1 MLWMI
6 LPLALA
12 LSPQQN
18 PRVEY
23 VISELVG
30 SGFSQPEAEAFFA
43 DPRVKAYPPR
53 TIQPRTIDW
62 DAIIQGLVAP
72 ASVRRGKQFLAEHEA
87 TLRRAEEAYGVEK
100 EVLTAILRVESNL
113 GQNSGRYVVFN
124 AYYTYLIQS
133 EQERAMEMGRRE
145 PGGAGGLLP
154 GAAGKR
160 LLWGARLLRRGH
172 GAGPVFAV
180 VGHEVGQRRQRR
192 HGRQPLRV
200 RRRALQC
207 SELPD

>member
-23 VISELVG
+23 VISELVV
-30 SGFSQPEAEAFFA
+30 SGFSQSEAEAFFA

-133 EQERAMEMGRRE
+133 EQERRWKWAAAPTPAACGTRIRGSGRGGGTQAPATPGVRRHRRASRRE
-145 PGGAGGLLP
+145 
-154 GAAGKR
+154 
-160 LLWGARLLRRGH
+160 
-172 GAGPVFAV
+172 F
-180 VGHEVGQRRQRR
+180 
-192 HGRQPLRV
+192 
-200 RRRALQC
+200 RRAWQ
-207 SELPD
+207 